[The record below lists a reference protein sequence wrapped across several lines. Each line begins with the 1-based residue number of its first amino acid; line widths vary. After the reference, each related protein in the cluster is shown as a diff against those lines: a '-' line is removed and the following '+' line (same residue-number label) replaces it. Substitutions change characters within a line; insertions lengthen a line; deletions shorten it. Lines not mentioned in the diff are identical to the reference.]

1 MSSMRYVV
9 VKMAEK
15 RKLPMIQSRP
25 DDAAPDRPRSHW
37 IGFGLVAI
45 FTLWVPLAALAES
58 IKRHAIV
65 SYLGDRSGEGQIEL
79 AVASLSD
86 RDHSRLTAVI
96 VIVPMLAL
104 AFASLGGGYLVGR
117 YGGEAG
123 IREGALAGAAAA
135 FVAVIFAWIGAG
147 LAWAPLLSIVIA
159 APFGALGARVGLKA
173 RPV

>member
-1 MSSMRYVV
+1 MTG
-9 VKMAEK
+9 K

-25 DDAAPDRPRSHW
+25 DDAAPERPRSHW

-45 FTLWVPLAALAES
+45 FTLWVPLAALAET

-86 RDHSRLTAVI
+86 HDHMRLTAVI
-96 VIVPMLAL
+96 VVVPMMAL

-117 YGGEAG
+117 YGGDAG

-135 FVAVIFAWIGAG
+135 FVAVILAWMGSG
-147 LAWAPLLSIVIA
+147 LALAPLISIVIA
-159 APFGALGARVGLKA
+159 APFGALGAHLGLKA
-173 RPV
+173 RRV